1 MGVLFRLLPNTAK
14 IMRLLINK
22 VDDNPSLL
30 DTSDLCRT
38 EFFLKEKEAFRD
50 YSKEDEIGQ
59 RVKRTYT
66 EMHTNQTVDFVRQ
79 KHDKW
84 LKFNHFQATIM
95 EALEMLND
103 LVDESDPDTDLPN
116 IVHAFQTAERIR
128 QEHPDKEW
136 FQLVGLI
143 HDLGKIMAF
152 YGEPQWAVV
161 GDTFPVGCEPQDSIV
176 YGKPSFKDNPDMKHS
191 QYSTKY
197 GKYEA
202 NCGLDK

>member
-1 MGVLFRLLPNTAK
+1 MQ
-14 IMRLLINK
+14 INK
-22 VDDNPSLL
+22 NAIDLKVHDNPSLL

-38 EFFLKEKEAFRD
+38 EFFLKEKEAFRN

-103 LVDESDPDTDLPN
+103 LVDESDPDTELPN
-116 IVHAFQTAERIR
+116 TTSARSWLSTASRSGVSWVTQPPKHVSISR
-128 QEHPDKEW
+128 Y
-136 FQLVGLI
+136 I
-143 HDLGKIMAF
+143 
-152 YGEPQWAVV
+152 
-161 GDTFPVGCEPQDSIV
+161 FPVSRRHLPCWLQAGPV
-176 YGKPSFKDNPDMKHS
+176 RGV
-191 QYSTKY
+191 
-197 GKYEA
+197 
-202 NCGLDK
+202 CGGQFPG